1 MPPKRKGVG
10 LPPKP
15 IKPKSRP
22 EPIDVKQPV
31 GVPRNVPT
39 PRNPKGK

>member
-15 IKPKSRP
+15 IKPQSRP
-22 EPIDVKQPV
+22 EPIDRKQPV
-31 GVPRNVPT
+31 GVPKTVPGT
-39 PRNPKGK
+39 RKGR

>member
-1 MPPKRKGVG
+1 MPRKKSVG
-10 LPPKP
+10 LPGKQ
-15 IKPKSRP
+15 IKPESRP

-31 GVPRNVPT
+31 GVPRNVPA